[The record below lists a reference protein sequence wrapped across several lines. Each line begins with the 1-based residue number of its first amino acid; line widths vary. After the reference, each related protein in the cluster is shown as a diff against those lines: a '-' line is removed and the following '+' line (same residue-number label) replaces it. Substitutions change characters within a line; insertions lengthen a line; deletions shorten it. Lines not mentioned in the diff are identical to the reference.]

1 MRRREMR
8 FAWVVLG
15 LAVAF
20 SGPIRFAAGQDAAA
34 TKETPSVVAHFHL
47 GGEVTESPVGDPF
60 GLLAGQVTSLKD
72 LVARLDKAGG
82 DAKVKAVVLTF
93 DGMSLG
99 FGQLQE
105 IRQAIGRV
113 QDAGKKVYV
122 HAEGM
127 STFAYGLLC
136 AGDRLS
142 VAPQSALWL
151 IGFYGESPYLKGLL
165 DKIGV
170 QGDFMHMGDYKSAA
184 EMFTRTEPSKP
195 AEENLNWLYDSW
207 YESLVGMIAKSRDK
221 TPEQVR
227 EILDHGP
234 YMAEQAAKMGLID
247 AVETQDEFLVRMKQD
262 IEAPVKIDNRYGEK
276 SGPQVNFANPL
287 AVFSVLSELFKT
299 PETSHKD
306 AVAVV
311 YVTGAI
317 LPGYGQRS
325 LFAAADGAYGGSIR
339 KALQKAANDA
349 SVKAVVMRIDSPG
362 GSAEASEVILNATRQ
377 VQNKKP
383 LIVSMGDVAGS
394 GGYYI
399 ACKADAIFADEATIT
414 ASIGVVGGKLI
425 TSDLWDKLG
434 VNWVG
439 HRRGANAD
447 LFSSSRPFDESQ
459 RKVLEGYMQKVYDV
473 FKDHVVAGR
482 GDKLRKPIDEMAGG
496 RVYTGKQA
504 LDLGLV
510 DRIGGLK
517 EAIDYA
523 AAKASI
529 EDFEVRVIPEP
540 RDFIT
545 ELLEES
551 SGQGERPTDIS
562 LSGGIGSL
570 ASHPTLAP
578 LLDLLRRTEPEKARA
593 ICLALQRIDLIG
605 REGVVM
611 TMPFDVMIH

>member
-1 MRRREMR
+1 MKRRGMR
-8 FAWVVLG
+8 FARVVLG
-15 LAVAF
+15 LAVVF
-20 SGPIRFAAGQDAAA
+20 SGPICLAAKQDDASA
-34 TKETPSVVAHFHL
+34 KEAPSVVAHFHL

-60 GLLAGQVTSLKD
+60 GLLASQVTSLRN
-72 LVARLDKAGG
+72 LVARLDKAGE
-82 DAKVKAVVLTF
+82 DPKVKAVVLTF

-105 IRQAIGRV
+105 VRQTVARV
-113 QDAGKKVYV
+113 RDAGKKVYV

-127 STFAYGLLC
+127 TTFSYGLLC

-151 IGFYGESPYLKGLL
+151 IGFYGESPYFKGLL
-165 DKIGV
+165 DKVGV
-170 QGDFMHMGDYKSAA
+170 QGDFLHMGDYKSAA
-184 EMFTRTEPSKP
+184 EMLTRTGPSEP

-207 YESLVGMIAKSRDK
+207 YDSLVGMIAESRGK

-227 EILDHGP
+227 KILDQGP
-234 YMAEQAAKMGLID
+234 YMAEQAMEMGLID
-247 AVETQDEFLVRMKQD
+247 AVETQDEFLAHMKRD
-262 IEAPVKIDNRYGEK
+262 VEGSVKIDNRYGQEA
-276 SGPQVNFANPL
+276 GPEINFANPF
-287 AVFSVLSELFKT
+287 AFFSVLSELFKT

-306 AVAVV
+306 AVGLV

-325 LFAAADGAYGGSIR
+325 LFAAVDGAYSGSIR

-377 VQNKKP
+377 VQGKKP

-399 ACKADAIFADEATIT
+399 ACKADAIFADEATVT

-439 HRRGANAD
+439 HKRGANAD
-447 LFSSSRPFDESQ
+447 LFSSSRAFDESQ
-459 RKVLEGYMQKVYDV
+459 RKVLGDYMEKVYEV
-473 FKDHVVAGR
+473 FKGHVVEGR
-482 GDKLRKPIDEMAGG
+482 GDKLKKPIDEMAGG

-523 AAKASI
+523 AEKASI

-540 RDFIT
+540 TDLIT
-545 ELLEES
+545 QLLGES
-551 SGQGERPTDIS
+551 AGQGERPTDIS

-578 LLDLLRRTEPEKARA
+578 LLDLLRRTDPEKARV
-593 ICLALQRIDLIG
+593 IRHALQRIDLIG
-605 REGVVM
+605 REGVIMMV
-611 TMPFDVMIH
+611 PFDAMIR

>member
-1 MRRREMR
+1 MKRRGMR

-15 LAVAF
+15 VAVVF
-20 SGPIRFAAGQDAAA
+20 SGPICFAAKQDDASA
-34 TKETPSVVAHFHL
+34 KEAPSVVAHFHL

-60 GLLAGQVTSLKD
+60 GLLASQVTSLRN
-72 LVARLDKAGG
+72 LVARLDKAGE
-82 DAKVKAVVLTF
+82 DPKVKAVVLTF

-105 IRQAIGRV
+105 VRQAVGRV
-113 QDAGKKVYV
+113 RNAGKKVYV

-127 STFAYGLLC
+127 TTFAYGLLC

-170 QGDFMHMGDYKSAA
+170 QGDFLHMGDYKSAA
-184 EMFTRTEPSKP
+184 EMLTRTGPSEP

-207 YESLVGMIAKSRDK
+207 YDSLIGMIAESRGK

-227 EILDHGP
+227 KILDQGP
-234 YMAEQAAKMGLID
+234 YMAEQAMERGLID
-247 AVETQDEFLVRMKQD
+247 AVETQDEFLAHMKRD
-262 IEAPVKIDNRYGEK
+262 VEGSVKIDNRYGQK
-276 SGPQVNFANPL
+276 AGPEINFANPF
-287 AVFSVLSELFKT
+287 AFFSVLSELFKT

-306 AVAVV
+306 AVGLI
-311 YVTGAI
+311 YVTGTI

-325 LFAAADGAYGGSIR
+325 LFGGVDGAYGGSIR

-377 VQNKKP
+377 VQGKKP

-399 ACKADAIFADEATIT
+399 ACKADAIFADEATVT

-439 HRRGANAD
+439 HKRGANAD
-447 LFSSSRPFDESQ
+447 LFSSSRAFDESQ
-459 RKVLEGYMQKVYDV
+459 RKVLENYMQKVYDV
-473 FKDHVVAGR
+473 FKGHVVEGR
-482 GDKLRKPIDEMAGG
+482 GEKLRKPIDEMAGG

-504 LDLGLV
+504 LALGLV

-523 AAKASI
+523 AVKASI
-529 EDFEVRVIPEP
+529 EDFDVRVIPEP
-540 RDFIT
+540 RDFIA

-562 LSGGIGSL
+562 LSGGVGSL
-570 ASHPTLAP
+570 AGHPTLAS

-593 ICLALQRIDLIG
+593 IRQALQRIDLIS